1 MTYWYICQNRH
12 LLKYTKR
19 SHKNSSITL
28 HVYLFNNLIPVLIF
42 HIKDV
47 SFSIC
52 LYIKSHIN
60 ALFGI
65 LFPNIYIIKYLKTIR
80 RIICVQQIYTNCLCV
95 SKSRPSIGLM
105 IIVKNLENTFF
116 EQEAHQNIFQ
126 LFKNFLRMFI
136 FVIVV
141 VFTVCVCAAFYYLE
155 KFSLLYR
162 MGVSVKIFKTEAC
175 IFSLYY
181 CFIYTNM
188 NNLIYM
194 IFLYIPIYIMFQI

>member
-1 MTYWYICQNRH
+1 M
-12 LLKYTKR
+12 
-19 SHKNSSITL
+19 
-28 HVYLFNNLIPVLIF
+28 
-42 HIKDV
+42 
-47 SFSIC
+47 
-52 LYIKSHIN
+52 
-60 ALFGI
+60 
-65 LFPNIYIIKYLKTIR
+65 KTIR

-162 MGVSVKIFKTEAC
+162 MGVSVKIFKTEEC

-194 IFLYIPIYIMFQI
+194 IYIYSDLYNVPNISEVLRNVYGLYSSFHSLLNSLQILSQRKIVENDTCIKMLL